1 MKKLSFILLSVILL
15 FALNSFAQSVEPGN
29 KPSKQLPN
37 GENSD
42 IYKSNGR
49 SDVIQTV
56 GRTYNE
62 KELERMPNT
71 DINKI
76 ANMVPGV
83 SSRAGE
89 TPSIKGASPSGTA
102 YFVDGVRIYGALPM
116 LMK

>member
-1 MKKLSFILLSVILL
+1 M
-15 FALNSFAQSVEPGN
+15 ALCRDRFCRGI
-29 KPSKQLPN
+29 PN
-37 GENSD
+37 VGVRRVFEARTEEND
-42 IYKSNGR
+42 
-49 SDVIQTV
+49 
-56 GRTYNE
+56 NE
-62 KELERMPNT
+62 KELQRMPNT

-116 LMK
+116 LVK